1 MEENTKLSYH
11 DKELL
16 KKMTRLCDESIVD
29 FETVLRKADVL
40 GIVNLYFD
48 EIISHIDDLVDELES
63 PEVKVEIMLY
73 LTELKAKFVIMRA
86 NAKAMLDYL
95 ERKA

>member
-1 MEENTKLSYH
+1 MEENVQLSYH

-16 KKMTRLCDESIVD
+16 KKVTRLCDKSVVD
-29 FETVLRKADVL
+29 FETAFKKADVL
-40 GIVNLYFD
+40 GIMNLYYD

-73 LTELKAKFVIMRA
+73 LTELKAKFAITRMK
-86 NAKAMLDYL
+86 AKAMLDYF
-95 ERKA
+95 EGKA